1 MFVGLNFFLHIS
13 TELNKKK
20 KKKKKKQAQKQKPA
34 EYNRNLQY
42 TFHQLALSLNV
53 RFKVIWKANIVEFL
67 D

>member
-13 TELNKKK
+13 TKLNKKK
-20 KKKKKKQAQKQKPA
+20 RKKKKQAQKQKPA

-67 D
+67 N